1 MKLSVIVSIFNEEH
15 VIRLFYDELM
25 LYVPREYEYEIVF
38 VNDGSTDDSQKII
51 SEIISENKHV
61 KSILF
66 SRNFG
71 HEAAMLA
78 GIDHATGDILICM
91 DSDLQHPPALIPEMI
106 NRFKQGN
113 VDVINMVRKKNTSIF
128 SAFFY
133 KLIKIISPFN
143 IEADASDFFL
153 ISKKIAKI
161 LKNNYRE
168 RVRFLRGFIQMLGFN
183 KTTMLF
189 DVGKR
194 AEGESKYSFLKL
206 LTLSFTAIS
215 TLSKLPLKLGIY
227 LGFLSGVFGIVLSI
241 YSIIMKIIQQP
252 VSGYTTIIVFLSLMF
267 SIQFFILG
275 VIGEYIGFLFDEQ
288 KKRPIYIIDATTNMG
303 ENDEVLIG

>member
-1 MKLSVIVSIFNEEH
+1 MKLSIIVSIFNEEH
-15 VIRLFYDELM
+15 VIQLFYNELM
-25 LYVPREYEYEIVF
+25 SYIPHDYKYEVIF

-51 SEIISENKHV
+51 SEIISENNHV

-91 DSDLQHPPALIPEMI
+91 DSDLQHPPSLIPEMLTLY
-106 NRFKQGN
+106 KQGN
-113 VDVINMVRKKNTSIF
+113 IEIINMVRKSNTSVF

-133 KLIKIISPFN
+133 KLIKLISPFN

-153 ISKKIAKI
+153 ISQKIANI
-161 LKNNYRE
+161 LRNNYRE

-183 KTTMLF
+183 KTTISF
-189 DVGKR
+189 DVGQR
-194 AEGESKYSFLKL
+194 ANGESKYSFFKL
-206 LTLSFTAIS
+206 LSLSLTAIS

-227 LGFLSGVFGIVLSI
+227 IGFLSGLFGFALSI

-288 KKRPIYIIDATTNMG
+288 KKRPIYIIDSTTNFDKD
-303 ENDEVLIG
+303 NEVFIG

>member
-51 SEIISENKHV
+51 SEIISENNQA

-106 NRFKQGN
+106 NRFRQGN

-227 LGFLSGVFGIVLSI
+227 IGFLSGIFGIVLSI

-288 KKRPIYIIDATTNMG
+288 KKRPIYIIDSTTNMG

>member
-1 MKLSVIVSIFNEEH
+1 
-15 VIRLFYDELM
+15 
-25 LYVPREYEYEIVF
+25 
-38 VNDGSTDDSQKII
+38 
-51 SEIISENKHV
+51 
-61 KSILF
+61 
-66 SRNFG
+66 
-71 HEAAMLA
+71 MLA

-106 NRFKQGN
+106 NRFRQGN

-227 LGFLSGVFGIVLSI
+227 IGFLSGIFGIVLSI

-288 KKRPIYIIDATTNMG
+288 KKRPIYIIDSTTNMG